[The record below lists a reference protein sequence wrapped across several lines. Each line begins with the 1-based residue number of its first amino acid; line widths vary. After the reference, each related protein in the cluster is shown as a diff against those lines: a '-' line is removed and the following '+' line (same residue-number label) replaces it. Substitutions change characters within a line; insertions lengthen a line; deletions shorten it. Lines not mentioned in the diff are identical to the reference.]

1 MSGNERRVE
10 MKVPPVGRAALPLSL
25 KLPKKEQDE
34 NNYQDRP
41 QNTTRAI
48 PPALAM
54 WPGRE
59 GSNQQNN
66 DNDEHNQ
73 SHFRL
78 LLPHSRS
85 AALKKNA

>member
-1 MSGNERRVE
+1 MSVNYRSVE

-34 NNYQDRP
+34 NNYQDRS
-41 QNTTRAI
+41 QDTAGAI

-54 WPGRE
+54 WPGWE

-66 DNDEHNQ
+66 DNN
-73 SHFRL
+73 
-78 LLPHSRS
+78 
-85 AALKKNA
+85 

>member
-1 MSGNERRVE
+1 

-41 QNTTRAI
+41 QDTAGAI

-59 GSNQQNN
+59 SPYEQNN

-73 SHFRL
+73 SHFHL
-78 LLPHSRS
+78 LLPHSRR
-85 AALKKNA
+85 ATGV

>member
-1 MSGNERRVE
+1 
-10 MKVPPVGRAALPLSL
+10 MKVPPVRRAALPLSL

-41 QNTTRAI
+41 QNTAGTIA
-48 PPALAM
+48 PALAM

-59 GSNQQNN
+59 SPYEQNN
-66 DNDEHNQ
+66 DYDENNQ

-78 LLPHSRS
+78 LLPHSRRVTGV
-85 AALKKNA
+85 